1 MIVARDISEFRRARA
16 LLGASVGFVPTMG
29 ALHTGHSSL
38 IQQAKAHN
46 EATIVSIFVNPT
58 QFLEGED
65 WDAYPRQEMHD
76 LAMCQSLG
84 VDIVFMPTIEAM
96 YGNDELAIMAPC
108 KAGYV
113 LEGATRP
120 GHFGGMLQIVMKL
133 LNLAHPTRAYFG
145 KKDAQQLA
153 LIIKMVKEYFMNVEI
168 VPCEIVRDE
177 NGLALSSRN
186 AYLDATQKHQAL
198 ALSQSL
204 HRASSLI
211 EQNQLDCAILKEQIL
226 EILQGVDRVDYT
238 EIVNRNFEVIET
250 IEANN
255 TIILVAAHIG
265 TTRLIDNLW
274 V

>member
-1 MIVARDISEFRRARA
+1 MIVARDISEFQRARA

-29 ALHTGHSSL
+29 ALHAGHSSL

-96 YGNDELAIMAPC
+96 YGSDELAIMAPC

-133 LNLAHPTRAYFG
+133 LNLTRPTRAYFG

-153 LIIKMVKEYFMNVEI
+153 LIIKMVKEYFMNVKI

-177 NGLALSSRN
+177 SGLALSSRN
-186 AYLDATQKHQAL
+186 AYLSTTQKVQAL

-226 EILQGVDRVDYT
+226 EVLQGVDRVDYA
-238 EIVNRNFEVIET
+238 EIVNRNFEVIQT
-250 IEANN
+250 IDKNN
-255 TIILVAAHIG
+255 TIILVAAYLG